1 MLIYYIGTNNI
12 RRERKKMIKSNRNRY
27 RGNFASRKIVF
38 GTILV
43 GIMMV
48 FGAIGCSSG
57 PSQSPEQFVKGFIA
71 KRISMVDLSTADFY
85 VKEERS
91 GIREL
96 ISQSIQSKK
105 DEGIL
110 DFYKNASYDLSQ
122 VKVEILAKKTDYV
135 NDEEANY
142 VKLQAKGNFTLTQG
156 DKSQS
161 LNEDEIFVLRSV
173 GNEWKLTEK
182 DNPWG

>member
-1 MLIYYIGTNNI
+1 MHIYLICKYNM
-12 RRERKKMIKSNRNRY
+12 RRERKKMSTSNRNRY
-27 RGNFASRKIVF
+27 RGYFASRKIVF

-57 PSQSPEQFVKGFIA
+57 PAQSPEQFLKGVIA
-71 KRISMVDLSTADFY
+71 KHVSMTDLSIADFY
-85 VKEERS
+85 VKEEQS

-96 ISQSIQSKK
+96 INQSIQSKK

-110 DFYKNASYDLSQ
+110 DFYKNASYDFSQ
-122 VKVEILAKKTDYV
+122 VNVKILAEKTDYV

-142 VKLQAKGNFTLTQG
+142 VKLKATGNYTITQG
-156 DKSQS
+156 DKSES
-161 LNEDEIFVLRSV
+161 LNEDETFVLRSV